1 LKKKPAQTLLSSVL
15 AAALLAVV
23 LSAWGGGVSSA
34 APLSAARPTAA
45 VAAATP
51 APGGSVNVLENSTY
65 LGEWPGLDP
74 ATDSDDSANYIYMDA
89 IYGDLFEQGANN
101 QPVPDLATGYSFSN
115 GGKTVTITL
124 RPGVKFTDGTPF
136 NAAAVKFNIDRDL
149 SPANASI
156 CGCAADFPIASI
168 QTPTDLTVVLQL
180 TKVFAPIITAFY
192 AEAPNWIVSPT
203 ALARLGEKAFSL
215 TPVGAGPF
223 QVVSDKPSSA
233 LQLARNPHYW
243 QAGRPY
249 LNRLTFTSIGSDES
263 AYEALQAGQ
272 GQSYQRFSTYN
283 LVNQA
288 KQKLQLT
295 TVPPVQ
301 VNGVQLNTRA
311 KPFNNI
317 LAREAIY
324 YATDAAAI
332 NKSLC
337 LNQCTL
343 TQSLTAPGGEFYEPT
358 VPGYRTYNLAKAK
371 ALVKQLGGLDV
382 TILVVGTVFDQEMA
396 EGLQSQWNAAG
407 MNVKLDVTNIGA
419 AIQQYRSNSWEAG
432 TPSAGDVDPSLG
444 FGLTGEYLSTGT
456 ISGVSD
462 PALDQ
467 LIGQATAT
475 TSTAARASIYK
486 QAFKLISDK
495 AYSPFVVVA
504 PVYNL
509 TVHGVSG
516 PGLTTPQG
524 QVYWEDVSAK
534 S

>member
-1 LKKKPAQTLLSSVL
+1 LTHKPVRTLVSSMV
-15 AAALLAVV
+15 AVALVSGISGL
-23 LSAWGGGVSSA
+23 WGGVTSVA
-34 APLSAARPTAA
+34 TA
-45 VAAATP
+45 

-74 ATDSDDSANYIYMDA
+74 ATDADDSANYVYMDA
-89 IYGDLFEQGANN
+89 VYGDLFEQGANN
-101 QPVPDLATGYSFSN
+101 QPVPDLATGYKFSN

-124 RPGVKFTDGTPF
+124 RSGVTFSDGTPF

-149 SPANASI
+149 SKANAGA

-168 QTPTDLTVVLQL
+168 DTPNATTVVLNL
-180 TKVFAPIITAFY
+180 SRVYAPIITAFY

-203 ALARLGEKAFSL
+203 ALQKMGEKAFAL
-215 TPVGAGPF
+215 NPVGAGPF
-223 QVVSDKPSSA
+223 TVVSDKPGSS
-233 LQLARNPHYW
+233 LQLKANPHYW
-243 QAGRPY
+243 QKGHPE
-249 LNRLTFTSIGSDES
+249 LSSLTFTSVASDES

-272 GQSYQRFSTYN
+272 GQAYQRYSTYSQ
-283 LVNQA
+283 VPEV
-288 KQKLQLT
+288 KQKFQLT

-317 LAREAIY
+317 LAREAVY

-337 LNQCTL
+337 DNLCTL

-358 VPGYRTYNLAKAK
+358 VPGYRTFDLTKAK
-371 ALVKQLGGLDV
+371 ALVKQLGGLNV
-382 TILVVGTVFDQEMA
+382 TILVVGTVFDTEMA

-407 MNVKLDVTNIGA
+407 IKVTLDQTNIGA
-419 AIQQYRSNSWEAG
+419 AIQDYKNNSWQAG

-444 FGLTGEYLSTGT
+444 FGLTGEYLSTGS

-462 PALDQ
+462 PTLDK
-467 LIGQATAT
+467 LINEATAT
-475 TSTAARASIYK
+475 TSTAARTSIFK
-486 QAFKLISDK
+486 QAFQLISNK

-504 PVYNL
+504 PVYNVA
-509 TVHGVSG
+509 VHGVSG
-516 PGLTTPQG
+516 PGLTTPQE
-524 QVYWEDVSAK
+524 QVYWQDVTAG
-534 S
+534 